1 MKRYYLYL
9 MASRKNGTLYLGVTN
24 TLKRRVYEHKQK
36 LILAFSS
43 RYNVDKLVYFKEY
56 LGIRDAIVREKQLK
70 EWKRQGKIRLIE
82 EFNPSWRDLYGEI
95 D

>member
-9 MASRKNGTLYLGVTN
+9 MASRKNGTLYLGVTS
-24 TLKRRVYEHKQK
+24 TLQRPVYEHKQK

-43 RYNVDKLVYFKEY
+43 RYYVDKLVYFEEY